1 MLERHIP
8 NYAAKS
14 LSKLE
19 WPTQNYE
26 LLYGISR
33 KLDMTNEDG
42 FSIKGNCPTDEGPK
56 NQSNW
61 RFFTLQTC
69 HANEGP
75 QNQSNWI
82 SLLFKIVLPTK
93 HPGPKVI
100 SASLLSKLVMP
111 TKEGSHNQSHS

>member
-42 FSIKGNCPTDEGPK
+42 FSIKGNCPTDEGAR
-56 NQSNW
+56 NQINW
-61 RFFTLQTC
+61 RFLLFKLVMPTKDPRTKVIG
-69 HANEGP
+69 AF
-75 QNQSNWI
+75 
-82 SLLFKIVLPTK
+82 LLFKIVLPTK
-93 HPGPKVI
+93 YPRTKVI
-100 SASLLSKLVMP
+100 GASLLSKLVMP